1 MRYWLYLLIGF
12 MLFITGCDGSKMNDR
27 DFAHWCMEQGRAT
40 RYTHADT
47 LSAEQWMR
55 AKKWID
61 RHGTPEDRAQVT
73 LFLGRAYAE
82 DKEYDLAMQTYA
94 NALRF
99 AQTHEQYNIAGYIC
113 TYMADLYRFE
123 DLPNKIREKYTQAAA
138 LFTKAGN
145 SLSQAYALKNLSV
158 EYAFVDS
165 FVIAKRLMQQVD
177 SLARQLKVQRLDYNI
192 ANALANIYYLEQR
205 YDSAIYYFKKGI
217 ELDTRHGMKDSVGLA
232 DSYLA
237 AGQLAEAKALVDRMY
252 PHDSTDFT
260 LNELYVEI
268 YEATKNYKQALRH
281 KKISFGIYDSLVT
294 EQNETNVLS
303 VEKKYNH
310 LKLQEEN
317 QRLKNARQRSLSYI
331 IILFSFSFIGVLL
344 FYFYKKEAKQRIRW
358 QEEQM
363 NRLDKE
369 RTQIAVQLEKA
380 QQDLAA
386 LEKNNQEEKLRTQTK
401 IAFLTEQYQHLQ
413 EQRLKSTPMYK
424 KLVNLCSKK
433 QPGNGKAL
441 LNDKLWS
448 TLFMEINIVYPSFY
462 TRLYEQCPNLT
473 EDEHRYCYLH
483 ILGFDSNDEATLL
496 GILPN
501 SISMKRS
508 RIKQKLATE
517 TQKNSKLSDILAS
530 YFQA

>member
-1 MRYWLYLLIGF
+1 

-61 RHGTPEDRAQVT
+61 RHGTPEDRAQAA

-123 DLPNKIREKYTQAAA
+123 DLPDKIREKYTQAAA

-237 AGQLAEAKALVDRMY
+237 AGQLAKAKALVDQMY
-252 PHDSTDFT
+252 PHDSNNYT
-260 LNELYVEI
+260 LNKLYAKI
-268 YEATKNYKQALRH
+268 YELTGRYKEALH
-281 KKISFGIYDSLVT
+281 YKEHSFAIYDSILMAQNKANVWEV
-294 EQNETNVLS
+294 EQ
-303 VEKKYNH
+303 KYDN

-317 QRLKNARQRSLSYI
+317 QKLENDRLRYLFYI
-331 IILFSFSFIGVLL
+331 ILLFCFSIIAYLI
-344 FYFYKKEAKQRIRW
+344 FYFYRKETKQKIRW
-358 QEEQM
+358 QKEQV

-369 RTQIAVQLEKA
+369 RAQIASQLEET
-380 QQDLAA
+380 QQA
-386 LEKNNQEEKLRTQTK
+386 LTVLENNNKEERLRAQTK
-401 IAFLTEQYQHLQ
+401 ITFLTEQYQRLQ
-413 EQRLKSTPMYK
+413 KQRLITSSVYK
-424 KLVNLCSKK
+424 KLTALCRKK
-433 QPGNGKAL
+433 QPGNNKTL
-441 LNDKLWS
+441 LNDKMWTALS
-448 TLFMEINIVYPSFY
+448 TEINTIYPNFHATLF
-462 TRLYEQCPNLT
+462 EQCPYLT
-473 EDEHRYCYLH
+473 EDEWRYCYLH
-483 ILGFDSNDEATLL
+483 ILGFDSNDEAILL
-496 GILPN
+496 GIQPTSVLV
-501 SISMKRS
+501 KRN

-517 TQKNSKLSDILAS
+517 AQKESKLYNILAN
-530 YFQA
+530 YCHI